1 VTETELQTAFEEHGD
16 TVYRF
21 VWRMM
26 NSPEAAEDVTQEV
39 FVSLL
44 RRPDAYQPGR
54 GSLPAFLIG
63 IARHLVLKRWR
74 DDRSWEPLDDEKFVA
89 EPVDF
94 DRGETVQIVA
104 EAVQKLPPL
113 QREALVLAQYE
124 ELPLAEIARAVDC
137 EVGTVKA
144 RLARARENLRRMLR
158 HLKETPEVRSSH
170 GTVK

>member
-1 VTETELQTAFEEHGD
+1 
-16 TVYRF
+16 
-21 VWRMM
+21 MM
-26 NSPEAAEDVTQEV
+26 NSPQAAEDVTQEV

-44 RRPDAYQPGR
+44 RRPDAYKPGR

-74 DDRSWEPLDDEKFVA
+74 DERSWEPLDDENFVA

-94 DRGETVQIVA
+94 EKGETLQIIA

-124 ELPLAEIARAVDC
+124 ELTLTEIARAVDC

-158 HLKETPEVRSSH
+158 HLKETPEVRLNH

>member
-1 VTETELQTAFEEHGD
+1 MTENELQAAFEEYGD

-26 NSPEAAEDVTQEV
+26 NSPEVAEDVTQEV

-44 RRPDAYQPGR
+44 RRPDAYHPGR

-74 DDRSWEPLDDEKFVA
+74 DDRSWEPLDDETFVA

-94 DRGETVQIVA
+94 VRGETVQIIA
-104 EAVQKLPPL
+104 DAVQKLPPL

-124 ELPLAEIARAVDC
+124 EMPLAEIAKAVDC

-170 GTVK
+170 GTAK

>member
-1 VTETELQTAFEEHGD
+1 MTETELQTAFEEHGD

-26 NSPEAAEDVTQEV
+26 NSLEVAEDVTQEV
-39 FVSLL
+39 FVTLL

-74 DDRSWEPLDDEKFVA
+74 DERSWEPLDDEGFVA

-94 DRGETVQIVA
+94 DKGETVQIVA
-104 EAVQKLPPL
+104 EAIQKLPPL

-124 ELPLAEIARAVDC
+124 ELSMAEIARAVDC

-144 RLARARENLRRMLR
+144 RLVRARENLRRMLR
-158 HLKETPEVRSSH
+158 HLKETPEVRSNH